1 MNNVFFLVASKI
13 MINVAEA
20 VVVVGD
26 VVSSGLVALLQD
38 GHEPGQL
45 PPAARGETRVETR
58 DTCRQC
64 PLTKWSLHDKAA
76 ALLRLVTG

>member
-20 VVVVGD
+20 VVVA

-38 GHEPGQL
+38 GNEPGQL